1 MSDTPRTDENI
12 LDPEIVHQ
20 DRHSEGWVS
29 IDFAQTLEREL
40 ARANERIMRLMI
52 SGNMIE
58 QTLLTLSPEGCE
70 CFLCEVGTVCNS
82 CQKIRDASDHWNK
95 SKEAK

>member
-1 MSDTPRTDENI
+1 MTDTPRTDAAYAASTRSGIFEFFK
-12 LDPEIVHQ
+12 EAQ
-20 DRHSEGWVS
+20 DM
-29 IDFAQTLEREL
+29 EREL
-40 ARANERIMRLMI
+40 ARSNERIMRLI
-52 SGNMIE
+52 VSGNIVE

-95 SKEAK
+95 CKEEK